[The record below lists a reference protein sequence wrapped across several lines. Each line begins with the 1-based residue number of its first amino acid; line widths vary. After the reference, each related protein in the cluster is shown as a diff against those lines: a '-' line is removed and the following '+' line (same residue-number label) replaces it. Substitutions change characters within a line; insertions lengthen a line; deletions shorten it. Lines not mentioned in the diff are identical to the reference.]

1 MRRRFVFL
9 AMIFLVPILGGCQG
23 QSGLAE
29 LEEHKALAEAAEQN
43 KRVVLKWYEEID
55 QGNFDAAIELFHE
68 DFHWYS
74 PSNNPEPLTRDSAQ
88 EFMRE
93 IFSAFPKWEH
103 RIDDLLALEDKVI
116 ARTVDFTK
124 HEQEWQG
131 IPASGNEV
139 AFSVIVIFRLKD
151 GKVIEMWE
159 DADMLGF
166 MSQLGMELK
175 PSE

>member
-1 MRRRFVFL
+1 MVFL
-9 AMIFLVPILGGCQG
+9 MAVLGGCQG
-23 QSGLAE
+23 QSGIAE
-29 LEEHKALAEAAEQN
+29 LESYNAQAGAAEQN

-55 QGNFDAAIELFHE
+55 KGNLDAALELFHD

-74 PSNNPEPLTRDSAQ
+74 PSNNPEPMTKDNAREFLT
-88 EFMRE
+88 E
-93 IFSAFPKWEH
+93 IFSAFPKWVH
-103 RIDDLLALEDKVI
+103 RIDDLLATEDKVI

-131 IPASGNEV
+131 IPASGNQV
-139 AFSVIVIFRLKD
+139 AFSVTVIFRLKD
-151 GKVIEMWE
+151 GKIIDLWE
-159 DADMLGF
+159 DADILGL